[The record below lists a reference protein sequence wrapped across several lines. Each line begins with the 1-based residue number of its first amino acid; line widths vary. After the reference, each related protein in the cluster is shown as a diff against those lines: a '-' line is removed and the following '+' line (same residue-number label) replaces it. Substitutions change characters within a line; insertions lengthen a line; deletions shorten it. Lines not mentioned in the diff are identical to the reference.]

1 MIKNN
6 LYKNYVTVED
16 NYKIV
21 EQLDTIKISK
31 MCISN
36 NTTNNE
42 ELAKIKKMKVDEL
55 REYCINK
62 DINIYKISEKTKK
75 EIKKTKDELLNEL
88 ENIN

>member
-1 MIKNN
+1 MC
-6 LYKNYVTVED
+6 VT
-16 NYKIV
+16 
-21 EQLDTIKISK
+21 
-31 MCISN
+31 N

-42 ELAKIKKMKVDEL
+42 ELVKIKKMKVDEL